1 MFSKELAH
9 DHVLWFRSSSDLDW
23 PVRTVVEL
31 SSRNPLSRIYLLQY
45 GVTSIFYH
53 LSEKIPTNLLNL
65 ATSLVLI
72 GCNLGSALSSF
83 FIQLVTPLAPS
94 NHLLFVWIGALMV
107 GTGVFASQL
116 LARTK

>member
-9 DHVLWFRSSSDLDW
+9 DHVLWFRASSGLDW
-23 PVRTVVEL
+23 LVQPAMEPG
-31 SSRNPLSRIYLLQY
+31 SRNPFSRILPTVQ

-83 FIQLVTPLAPS
+83 FIQLVTPLAPT
-94 NHLLFVWIGALMV
+94 NHLLFVLIGALMV
-107 GTGVFASQL
+107 LTGVFASQL